1 MKRFFFPLPAA
12 MMLLFACETL
22 DQPGETPDSK
32 PDIKYVKEITT
43 EVLSTDNFIKDYDLD
58 SKISFVYD
66 DQMRP
71 TKVTITRPHYPRVV
85 TGLLDYSK
93 PGRITCK
100 CWIDDEIGY
109 YLWSSVECSLNSD
122 NLIES
127 ASTDWAITDGRP
139 LNTWDYYFTYQDGYI
154 SSLEKKRTDVE
165 ETIKYSFSRD
175 NGILKYSYYWKN
187 GSYEESGNDVEW
199 SYKWGYPT
207 SNINY
212 DWNLQ
217 NIDDFTSPT
226 GGGTCENIAV
236 YAPIFFGYAG
246 KLSDKLT
253 EYQSLFSCTSNSSSS
268 STKIDEKTYHRV
280 YYTYIGADD
289 CKKTMKVESNPDGTP
304 AKIVFEY
311 APFEEWC
318 YESDYVWDETKW
330 EYVTVEGS
338 EKQYKASDFSGS
350 YSRIIYFSY
359 I

>member
-1 MKRFFFPLPAA
+1 

-43 EVLSTDNFIKDYDLD
+43 KLLASADFITDYDLD

-71 TKVTITRPHYPRVV
+71 TKVTITRPHYHPYVV

-100 CWIDDEIGY
+100 CWIDNEI
-109 YLWSSVECSLNSD
+109 WSSVECSLNSD

-139 LNTWDYYFTYQDGYI
+139 RSTWDYYFTYQDGYI

-175 NGILKYSYYWKN
+175 NGILKYSYYLKN
-187 GSYEESGNDVEW
+187 GSYEESWNDVEW

-217 NIDDFTSPT
+217 HIDDFTSPT
-226 GGGTCENIAV
+226 GRSDCNNIAV
-236 YAPIFFGYAG
+236 YAPIFLGYAG

-253 EYQSLFSCTSNSSSS
+253 EGESLFSCMLKRSRASSA
-268 STKIDEKTYHRV
+268 TQINDNTYHFVEYWYAFEGNDFGR
-280 YYTYIGADD
+280 
-289 CKKTMKVESNPDGTP
+289 TMKVENNIDGTP
-304 AKIVFEY
+304 AIIVFEY
-311 APFEEWC
+311 SPIIEEC
-318 YESDYVWDETKW
+318 YEYDAIVDQYGFINGI
-330 EYVTVEGS
+330 EGT
-338 EKQYKASDFSGS
+338 EKRYKASDFSGS
-350 YSRIIYFSY
+350 FSRIIYFSY